1 MLVAISVFSIIVN
14 LHAFIL
20 RPAFIHKKMDSSFLL
35 SSSTST
41 PYEEVKSE
49 SVIVLT
55 PKAQSHMKY
64 LKKGEDGLYLR
75 MGVKSGGCSGM
86 SYVMEFIKPEDV
98 TPEDHIEEYE
108 GIKCVVDPKAILYLY
123 GLNLGKPYFY
133 YSDWKTT

>member
-1 MLVAISVFSIIVN
+1 MLAISVLSFIVN
-14 LHAFIL
+14 LHAFNL
-20 RPAFIHKKMDSSFLL
+20 RPAFIHKKMHSSLL
-35 SSSTST
+35 LQSTNT
-41 PYEEVKSE
+41 PYAEAKSE
-49 SVIVLT
+49 SVIELT

-98 TPEDHIEEYE
+98 TAEDHIEDYE

-123 GLNLGKPYFY
+123 GLKLGKP
-133 YSDWKTT
+133 